1 MKNRS
6 KIEDD
11 DDGGGGGGGGQRF
24 NWMRSFCSKLTS
36 KLLRKK
42 MLGVMEK

>member
-1 MKNRS
+1 LKKWVVMKNRS

-24 NWMRSFCSKLTS
+24 N
-36 KLLRKK
+36 
-42 MLGVMEK
+42 